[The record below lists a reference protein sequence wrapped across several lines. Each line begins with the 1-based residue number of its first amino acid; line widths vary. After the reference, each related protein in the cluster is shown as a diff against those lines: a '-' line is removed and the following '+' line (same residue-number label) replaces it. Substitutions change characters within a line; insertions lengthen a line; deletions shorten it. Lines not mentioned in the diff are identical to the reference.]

1 MKFSKEELRA
11 AYRRKVLNQ
20 ELSLK
25 EFAEGQVVV
34 KARPSKAIVELTQNC
49 NFRCVMCPQTYFPKY
64 AKYDKG
70 LNMDLS
76 IFDKVAEAIFPDAY
90 LIDLRGFG
98 ESVILPQ
105 WPEVLDRLDK
115 YPLINWHLVTNL
127 SLPRDA
133 VWEKMV
139 DQGFVMGFSCD
150 AATAQT
156 FEKIRVGSRF
166 DRTLHN
172 LELITNRIKSTGRG
186 TLYFIVTVQKQ
197 NFHELPEIVE
207 LAHRYSVP
215 DVQFKMVRGHMNE
228 MLGETYLLTDDDL
241 KAAQP
246 ILARA
251 LDLAI
256 EYGVRLS
263 VNDQEMEALVSTKK
277 LQQAARIPLQSGR
290 PNFPPPASL
299 DPEFSR
305 KHPWTQIES
314 AVADTVRVA
323 EHKKCFKANHY
334 TYITCEGLVGTC
346 NHMLAPKV
354 HVMGDLKNQDF
365 EEIWNG
371 DAYQFFRGSLLF
383 GKPTEKKCRWCF
395 EHRIAD

>member
-25 EFAEGQVVV
+25 EFAESQVVV
-34 KARPSKAIVELTQNC
+34 KAKPSKAIVELTQNC
-49 NFRCVMCPQTYFPKY
+49 NFRCIMCPQAYDPKY
-64 AKYDKG
+64 EKYDKG
-70 LNMDLS
+70 LNMDLA
-76 IFDKVAEAIFPDAY
+76 IFDKIAAAIFPDAY

-133 VWEKMV
+133 IWEKMV
-139 DQGFVMGFSCD
+139 DQNFALGFSCD
-150 AATAQT
+150 GATAET

-172 LELITNRIKSTGRG
+172 LELITDRIKSGGRG

-197 NFHELPEIVE
+197 NFHELPEIIE

-215 DVQFKMVRGHMNE
+215 DVQFKMVRGHLNE
-228 MLGETYLLTDDDL
+228 MQGETYILTDDDL
-241 KAAQP
+241 KAVQP
-246 ILARA
+246 FLDRA
-251 LDLAI
+251 VDRAI
-256 EYGVRLS
+256 DHGVRLT
-263 VNDQEMEALVSTKK
+263 VNDQEMEALVSKEK
-277 LQQAARIPLQSGR
+277 LQQAASIPLHST
-290 PNFPPPASL
+290 PSFPPPGDL
-299 DPEFSR
+299 DPEFSLE
-305 KHPWTQIES
+305 HPWDKIQS

-323 EHKKCFKANHY
+323 EHRKCFKANYY

-346 NHMLAPKV
+346 NHMLAPRV
-354 HVMGDLKNQDF
+354 HVMGDLKKQSFD
-365 EEIWNG
+365 EIWNG

-383 GKPTEKKCRWCF
+383 GKPTESKCRWCF